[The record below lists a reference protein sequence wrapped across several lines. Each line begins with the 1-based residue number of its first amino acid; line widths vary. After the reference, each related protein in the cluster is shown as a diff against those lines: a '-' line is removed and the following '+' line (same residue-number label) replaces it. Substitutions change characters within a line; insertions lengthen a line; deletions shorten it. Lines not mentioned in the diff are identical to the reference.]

1 MSINMKSPTVMATA
15 LLVVVVAFLFNPV
28 IFGGKTF
35 GSPDSLSPKAVG
47 MALNE
52 VAEEIGEFPQWQ
64 PWVFSGMPSAE
75 AFTHISKLYFPEHLF
90 KLFFLPGMMIQMLHL
105 IFAGI
110 GCILLLRHLKCS
122 PFAAALGA
130 VGFMVTP
137 YMTTMVVHG
146 HGSQMM
152 TAAYIPWIF
161 WLTVRLWEKPNFWD
175 TGWLAILIG
184 FQLQRAH
191 AQIAY
196 YTWLLVGAYSLMVLV
211 NGFIRKQKKGELYS
225 GLGLFAVACVMGI
238 GLSLLIYLPAM
249 DYTPFSVRGGGAS
262 GGADYN
268 YATGWSFHPKEIL
281 TLFIPSAF
289 GFGGQPYWGFMPF
302 TDYPNYMG
310 IIILILAIIGLIS
323 KRELIHY
330 FLIITS
336 ALALLISFGRHFSL
350 VYDLFFNLF
359 PYFNKF
365 RVPHMILILLQFN
378 VAILAAFGLD
388 AVGDLKEKVIPKWGW
403 VLAGCTS
410 LVLIGMVLGGSTL
423 ESFLRGSF
431 TPPRVQDPRMGQAI
445 NNLRWDLWQSDVW
458 MMLFWMGSLLGMTWL
473 WIQRKVNKKIML
485 SLVVGLAIIDISIVN
500 QKIIQPSRQSGRSS
514 QLMATRAVD
523 RYFQE
528 DEIIQF
534 FKLDQSDYRI
544 YPVGHLFGES
554 RFAAFQIES
563 IGGYHPA
570 KLRAYN
576 DFLSQTGNGAS
587 IPVLQM
593 MNAKYLISPEPLNH
607 PDLIA
612 TKTGRLK
619 SSRGELDAHVYRVKD
634 ALPRVWFV
642 KELKAVPENE
652 VFKQTTLQAF
662 NPSQTALVN
671 QDMTQPSGEPAQITK
686 MDRGIHHTT
695 IHTESDGNQFLVL
708 SEVFYP
714 ERWKATLDGN
724 PIETIKVNGILRGV
738 SVPAG
743 QHKISF
749 TYDQSTFSTGKTISF
764 ISFALALGLVVF
776 GYIRQSHS

>member
-1 MSINMKSPTVMATA
+1 MKSPTVMATA

-161 WLTVRLWEKPNFWD
+161 WLTIRLWEKPNLWD
-175 TGWLAILIG
+175 TGWLAILMG

-225 GLGLFAVACVMGI
+225 GLGLFAVACIMGI

-281 TLFIPSAF
+281 TFFIPSAF

-310 IIILILAIIGLIS
+310 IIILILAIIGLVS

-423 ESFLRGSF
+423 ESFLRESF

-695 IHTESDGNQFLVL
+695 IHTESEGNQFLVL

>member
-1 MSINMKSPTVMATA
+1 MKSPTVMATA
-15 LLVVVVAFLFNPV
+15 FLVVVVAFLFNPV

-52 VAEEIGEFPQWQ
+52 VAEETGEFPQWQ

-161 WLTVRLWEKPNFWD
+161 WLTVRLWENPNLWD
-175 TGWLAILIG
+175 TGWLAILMG

-225 GLGLFAVACVMGI
+225 GLVLFVVACIMGI

-281 TLFIPSAF
+281 TFFIPSAF

-310 IIILILAIIGLIS
+310 IIILILAIIGLVS

-403 VLAGCTS
+403 VLAGCTI
-410 LVLIGMVLGGSTL
+410 LVLIGMALGGSTL
-423 ESFLRGSF
+423 ESFLRESF

-458 MMLFWMGSLLGMTWL
+458 MMLFWLGSLLGMTLL
-473 WIQRKVNKKIML
+473 WIQRKINKKIML

-587 IPVLQM
+587 ISVLQM

-607 PDLIA
+607 PDLIDA
-612 TKTGRLK
+612 KTGRLK

-652 VFKQTTLQAF
+652 VFKQTTLQGF
-662 NPSQTALVN
+662 NPSQTALVS
-671 QDMTQPSGEPAQITK
+671 QHMTQPSGKPAQITK
-686 MDRGIHHTT
+686 IDRGIHHTT
-695 IHTESDGNQFLVL
+695 IHTESEGNQFLVL

-764 ISFALALGLVVF
+764 ISFALVLGLVVF
-776 GYIRQSHS
+776 GFIRQSHS

>member
-1 MSINMKSPTVMATA
+1 MNINMKSPTVMATA

-47 MALNE
+47 MALNK
-52 VAEEIGEFPQWQ
+52 VAEETGEFPQWQ

-161 WLTVRLWEKPNFWD
+161 WLTIRLWEKPNLWD
-175 TGWLAILIG
+175 TGWLAILMG

-225 GLGLFAVACVMGI
+225 GLGLFVVACIMGI

-281 TLFIPSAF
+281 TFFIPSAF

-388 AVGDLKEKVIPKWGW
+388 ALGDLKEKVIPKWGW

-458 MMLFWMGSLLGMTWL
+458 MMLFWMGSLFGMTWL

-642 KELKAVPENE
+642 NELKAVPENE
-652 VFKQTTLQAF
+652 VFKQATLQAF
-662 NPSQTALVN
+662 NPSQTALVS

-695 IHTESDGNQFLVL
+695 IYTESEGNQFLVL

-714 ERWKATLDGN
+714 ERWKATLDGK

>member
-1 MSINMKSPTVMATA
+1 MNINMKSPTVMATA

-47 MALNE
+47 MALNK
-52 VAEEIGEFPQWQ
+52 VAEETGEFPQWQ

-161 WLTVRLWEKPNFWD
+161 WLTIRLWEKPNLWD
-175 TGWLAILIG
+175 TGWLAILMG

-225 GLGLFAVACVMGI
+225 GLGLFVVACIMGI

-281 TLFIPSAF
+281 TFFIPSAF

-388 AVGDLKEKVIPKWGW
+388 ALGDLKEKVIPKWGW

-445 NNLRWDLWQSDVW
+445 NNLRWNLWQSDVW
-458 MMLFWMGSLLGMTWL
+458 MMLFWMGSLLGITWL

-544 YPVGHLFGES
+544 YPVGQLFGES

-662 NPSQTALVN
+662 NPSQTALVS
-671 QDMTQPSGEPAQITK
+671 QEMTQPSGEPAQITK

-695 IHTESDGNQFLVL
+695 IYTESEGNQFLVL

>member
-1 MSINMKSPTVMATA
+1 MKSPTVVATA

-52 VAEEIGEFPQWQ
+52 VAEEIGDFPQWQ

-175 TGWLAILIG
+175 TGWLAILMG

-211 NGFIRKQKKGELYS
+211 NGFIQKQKKAELYS
-225 GLGLFAVACVMGI
+225 GFGFFTIACIIGI

-281 TLFIPSAF
+281 TFFIPSAF

-310 IIILILAIIGLIS
+310 IIILILAIIGLVS

-403 VLAGCTS
+403 ILAGCTS
-410 LVLIGMVLGGSTL
+410 FVLIGMVLGGSTL

-514 QLMATRAVD
+514 QLMAKRAVD
-523 RYFQE
+523 RYFQK
-528 DEIIQF
+528 DEIIQYL
-534 FKLDQSDYRI
+534 KLDKSDYRI
-544 YPVGHLFGES
+544 YPLGHLFGES

-607 PDLIA
+607 PDLIPV
-612 TKTGRLK
+612 KTGRLN
-619 SSRGELDAHVYRVKD
+619 SSQGELNVHVYTVKD
-634 ALPRVWFV
+634 VLPRAWFV
-642 KELKAVPENE
+642 RELKTVPEIE
-652 VFKQTTLQAF
+652 LFKQTTLQAF
-662 NPSQTALVN
+662 DPAKVALVSRYI
-671 QDMTQPSGEPAQITK
+671 TQPSGEPAQITN
-686 MDRGIHHTT
+686 MDRGIHHIT

-708 SEVFYP
+708 SEVFYSQ
-714 ERWKATLDGN
+714 RWEATMDGN

-738 SVPAG
+738 SLPKGNHV
-743 QHKISF
+743 ISF
-749 TYDQSTFSTGKTISF
+749 TYDQSTYKSGKTISF
-764 ISFALALGLVVF
+764 ISLAFSLGLIVAGF
-776 GYIRQSHS
+776 RNQKHL

>member
-1 MSINMKSPTVMATA
+1 MNINMKSPTVMATA

-28 IFGGKTF
+28 IFGGKMF

-75 AFTHISKLYFPEHLF
+75 AFTHISKLYFPEYLF

-161 WLTVRLWEKPNFWD
+161 WLTVRLWENPNLWD
-175 TGWLAILIG
+175 TGWLAILMG

-196 YTWLLVGAYSLMVLV
+196 YTWLLVGAYSFMVLV
-211 NGFIRKQKKGELYS
+211 NGFIQKQKKGELYS
-225 GLGLFAVACVMGI
+225 GLGLFAVACIMGI

-281 TLFIPSAF
+281 TFFIPSAF

-388 AVGDLKEKVIPKWGW
+388 ALGDLKEKVIPKWGW

-642 KELKAVPENE
+642 NELKTVPENE

-662 NPSQTALVN
+662 NPSQTALVS
-671 QDMTQPSGEPAQITK
+671 QSMTQPSGEPAQITK
-686 MDRGIHHTT
+686 MDRGIHNTT
-695 IHTESDGNQFLVL
+695 IYTESEGNQFLVL

-714 ERWKATLDGN
+714 ERWKATLDGK

-764 ISFALALGLVVF
+764 ISFALVLGLVVF
-776 GYIRQSHS
+776 GFIRQSHS

>member
-1 MSINMKSPTVMATA
+1 MKSPTVMATA

-47 MALNE
+47 MALNK
-52 VAEEIGEFPQWQ
+52 VAEETGEFPQWQ

-161 WLTVRLWEKPNFWD
+161 WLTIRLWEKPNLWD
-175 TGWLAILIG
+175 TGWLAILMG

-225 GLGLFAVACVMGI
+225 GLGLFVVACIMGI

-281 TLFIPSAF
+281 TFFIPSAF

-388 AVGDLKEKVIPKWGW
+388 ALGDLKEKVIPKWGW

-642 KELKAVPENE
+642 NELKTVPENE

-662 NPSQTALVN
+662 NPSQTALVS
-671 QDMTQPSGEPAQITK
+671 QEMTQPSGEPAQITK
-686 MDRGIHHTT
+686 MDRGIHNTT
-695 IHTESDGNQFLVL
+695 IYTESEGNQFLVL

-714 ERWKATLDGN
+714 ERWKATLDGK

-764 ISFALALGLVVF
+764 ISFALAIGLVVF

>member
-1 MSINMKSPTVMATA
+1 MKSPTVMATA

-225 GLGLFAVACVMGI
+225 GLGLFAVACIMGI

-289 GFGGQPYWGFMPF
+289 GFGGQLYWGFMPF

-662 NPSQTALVN
+662 NPSQTALVS
-671 QDMTQPSGEPAQITK
+671 QEMTQPSGEPAQITK

-695 IHTESDGNQFLVL
+695 IHTESEGNQFLVL

>member
-1 MSINMKSPTVMATA
+1 MKSPTVMATA

-52 VAEEIGEFPQWQ
+52 LAEETGEFPQWQ

-175 TGWLAILIG
+175 TGWLAILMG

-211 NGFIRKQKKGELYS
+211 NGFIQKQKKGELYS

-281 TLFIPSAF
+281 TFFIPSAF

-445 NNLRWDLWQSDVW
+445 NDLRWDLWQSDVW

-534 FKLDQSDYRI
+534 LKQDQSDYRI

-642 KELKAVPENE
+642 NELKTVPENE

-662 NPSQTALVN
+662 NPSQTALVS
-671 QDMTQPSGEPAQITK
+671 QEMTQPSGETAQITK
-686 MDRGIHHTT
+686 MDRGIHHTA
-695 IHTESDGNQFLVL
+695 IHTESEGNQFLVL

-714 ERWKATLDGN
+714 ERWKATLDGK

>member
-161 WLTVRLWEKPNFWD
+161 WLTIRLWEKPNLWD
-175 TGWLAILIG
+175 TGWLAILMG

-225 GLGLFAVACVMGI
+225 GLGLFAVACIMGI

-281 TLFIPSAF
+281 TFFIPSAF

-310 IIILILAIIGLIS
+310 IIILILAIIGLVS

-423 ESFLRGSF
+423 ESFLRESF

-695 IHTESDGNQFLVL
+695 IHTESEGNQFLVL